1 MLLKTSTFHILLSL
15 SAYVEYGVRGDSYVW
30 KPKKEKKNSI
40 KKVIYSSF
48 SQLCLIP
55 LFISLSFLS
64 HIHLCI
70 AGLYISKAEIQT
82 PTLPL
87 SALLAQLPHSPLGLS
102 CQKSPSLPW
111 ISTKPS
117 SYLLVPSKIC
127 PLGEL
132 YTLHVGENSAHTH
145 NDMQMHGHTWNK
157 QTAIHSLYIHTHTP
171 TGINRLTQNSHTHT
185 HIYSFSHTHRMKSA
199 CSFSGGE

>member
-1 MLLKTSTFHILLSL
+1 MLNMVLEETAMCERKPIRKKEQHQESDNVYSSL
-15 SAYVEYGVRGDSYVW
+15 SC
-30 KPKKEKKNSI
+30 
-40 KKVIYSSF
+40 
-48 SQLCLIP
+48 LCLIP

-64 HIHLCI
+64 HIHLCT

-111 ISTKPS
+111 ISTKPG

-132 YTLHVGENSAHTH
+132 YTLHAGENSAHTH
-145 NDMQMHGHTWNK
+145 NDMQMHGHT
-157 QTAIHSLYIHTHTP
+157 
-171 TGINRLTQNSHTHT
+171 
-185 HIYSFSHTHRMKSA
+185 
-199 CSFSGGE
+199 